1 MGLKYTVGESSA
13 QEIYFHLKECGRDF
27 VSSLEEKVSL
37 RSYCGKI
44 RRKAVTLEAW
54 DADTLVGLIAAY
66 FNDPDGEIGYITN
79 VSVIKALEGKGIAS
93 CLVGLCID
101 YAREY
106 GFNTIHLE
114 VKRSNTRAISLYN
127 RFRFVVRE
135 TDDLE
140 IMQMELDIS

>member
-13 QEIYFHLKECGRDF
+13 QEIYFHLKECNRDF

-44 RRKAVTLEAW
+44 RRVVITFEAW
-54 DADTLVGLIAAY
+54 EADTLVGLIAAY
-66 FNDPDGEIGYITN
+66 FNDPNGEIGYITN
-79 VSVIKALEGKGIAS
+79 VSTIETHEGQGVAS
-93 CLVGLCID
+93 AMLGLCIS
-101 YAREY
+101 YAVQHSFRV
-106 GFNTIHLE
+106 IQLE

-127 RFRFVVRE
+127 RFRFVERE

-140 IMQMELDIS
+140 VMQMELDIS